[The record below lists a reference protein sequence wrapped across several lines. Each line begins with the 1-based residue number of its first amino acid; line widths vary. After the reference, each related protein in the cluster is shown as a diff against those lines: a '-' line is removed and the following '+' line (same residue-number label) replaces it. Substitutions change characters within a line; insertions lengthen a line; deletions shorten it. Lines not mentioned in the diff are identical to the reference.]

1 MSNTTIKLELT
12 LDEVNGIMV
21 ALGNLP
27 YAQVMGLVEKIKL
40 QAVPQVKQNETSS
53 VEEPEE
59 VAPA

>member
-1 MSNTTIKLELT
+1 MNNTAIKLELT

-40 QAVPQVKQNETSS
+40 QVVPQVKQNETSS
-53 VEEPEE
+53 VEAPEE